1 MCFFLQLQLPAYS
14 IAQNISIQSEEIGI
28 GYAQPWKYMK
38 MKHPKWNTDP
48 TVFMIVISILVLSK
62 MIIFTLVTTY
72 YESVKQ
78 LMKGKSSPFYYF
90 YWGCHCITLLALLI
104 GNVSYIAIKQE
115 NKLIV
120 VVSTAFSAGID
131 IIGAFVLLGIKC
143 RSELLPVPLTSYF
156 ELCGRNSCIKAW
168 EHILNFAAFFFTFFF
183 ISTIL
188 QTVPNILISY
198 YAFPSRTLIR
208 IGFFQVSFVCLVVAF
223 GGLIFLL
230 EKLGWLLHIKIHKK
244 IPNELHSAA
253 LIIQHINIQKSQAP
267 PTAGIPPP
275 ESTLNQ
281 AGGQSRAEQSSNG
294 QGSEPPRGS
303 IQESSSGVLQQH
315 SQASHSRTGEQTEPQ
330 EGFENVEYSNNAEL
344 KYLKDLFIVGLQIVT
359 ALLLAVALF
368 FLIIV
373 IGMIVFTDSVDK
385 DNVQGILTLLPT
397 IVVDAVII
405 VTRKRFFDSKEAL
418 KYQLARVMEDNT
430 ETPNERTPLVR

>member
-1 MCFFLQLQLPAYS
+1 MELQ
-14 IAQNISIQSEEIGI
+14 E
-28 GYAQPWKYMK
+28 
-38 MKHPKWNTDP
+38 WNSDP
-48 TVFMIVISILVLSK
+48 LVLMIVISILVLSK
-62 MIIFTLVTTY
+62 LIIFTLVTTY
-72 YESVKQ
+72 YEDANQ

-90 YWGCHCITLLALLI
+90 FWGCHCITLLALLI

-120 VVSTAFSAGID
+120 VVSTAFSAVID
-131 IIGAFVLLGIKC
+131 IIGAVVLLGIKC

-156 ELCGRNSCIKAW
+156 ELCGRKFCIKAW
-168 EHILNFAAFFFTFFF
+168 EYVMNFAAFFFTFFF

-208 IGFFQVSFVCLVVAF
+208 IGFFQVSFVCLVIAF

-253 LIIQHINIQKSQAP
+253 LIIQHIKIQKSQAS
-267 PTAGIPPP
+267 G
-275 ESTLNQ
+275 S
-281 AGGQSRAEQSSNG
+281 SRAEQSSNG
-294 QGSEPPRGS
+294 QGSEPPCGS
-303 IQESSSGVLQQH
+303 IQESSSGALQQH
-315 SQASHSRTGEQTEPQ
+315 SQASHSRTGQQTEPQ
-330 EGFENVEYSNNAEL
+330 EEFENIEYSNNAEL
-344 KYLKDLFIVGLQIVT
+344 KYLKDLFIVGLQIMT
-359 ALLLAVALF
+359 ALLLVVALF

-373 IGMIVFTDSVDK
+373 IGIIVFTDSVDK

-405 VTRKRFFDSKEAL
+405 VTRKRFFDNKEAL
-418 KYQLARVMEDNT
+418 KYQLARVVDDNP
-430 ETPNERTPLVR
+430 EPPNETTSLVQ

>member
-1 MCFFLQLQLPAYS
+1 
-14 IAQNISIQSEEIGI
+14 
-28 GYAQPWKYMK
+28 
-38 MKHPKWNTDP
+38 
-48 TVFMIVISILVLSK
+48 

-78 LMKGKSSPFYYF
+78 LMKGKSSPLYYF
-90 YWGCHCITLLALLI
+90 FWGCHCLTLLALII
-104 GNVSYIAIKQE
+104 GNLSYIAIKQE

-120 VVSTAFSAGID
+120 VVSTVSAVID
-131 IIGAFVLLGIKC
+131 IIGALVLLGIKY
-143 RSELLPVPLTSYF
+143 RSELLPVPLSSYF
-156 ELCGRNSCIKAW
+156 ELCGRKFCIKAW
-168 EHILNFAAFFFTFFF
+168 ERVLNFAAFFFTFFF

-188 QTVPNILISY
+188 QTVPNVLISY

-208 IGFFQVSFVCLVVAF
+208 IGFFQVSFVCLIVAF

-253 LIIQHINIQKSQAP
+253 LIIQHIDIQKSQAP
-267 PTAGIPPP
+267 PIPPP

-281 AGGQSRAEQSSNG
+281 AGGQSRAEQSFNG
-294 QGSEPPRGS
+294 QDSEPPCGS

-315 SQASHSRTGEQTEPQ
+315 SQALHSRTGQQTEPQ

-359 ALLLAVALF
+359 ALLLAVAIF

-373 IGMIVFTDSVDK
+373 IGIIVFTDSVDK

-405 VTRKRFFDSKEAL
+405 VTRKRFFDNKEAL
-418 KYQLARVMEDNT
+418 KYQLARVVEDNT
-430 ETPNERTPLVR
+430 EMPNERTPLVR